1 MANWASIAWSSVNG
15 GRAFETYDIMTQ
27 DMIRTHLQLRDHK
40 EYGQLRTPILR
51 VTGGTP
57 YTPQII
63 RDSILTLLALDIYS
77 FVVAES
83 STYCLQLLQQLL
95 DIDKVY
101 TDLPVSLSISESY
114 HKDITTKWNDRQ
126 QINGVVV
133 KMTLRKVKGALPADV
148 IQ

>member
-1 MANWASIAWSSVNG
+1 M
-15 GRAFETYDIMTQ
+15 
-27 DMIRTHLQLRDHK
+27 
-40 EYGQLRTPILR
+40 
-51 VTGGTP
+51 
-57 YTPQII
+57 
-63 RDSILTLLALDIYS
+63 LALDIYS